1 MRFGLL
7 LLLLGSTVT
16 IFGQKNNA
24 KWIEKD
30 RVFDSIYNSH
40 FNQFRKPNSFL
51 NFAKTPNNKR
61 IIGTAVGLGG
71 AYVSG
76 MVFLD
81 RLWYAGY
88 PRSKFHWFND
98 LNEWNQ
104 IDKGGHIIGAYTES
118 NFAYQ
123 WYRWCGANR
132 RDAAIYGALTG
143 FVAQSSIEIFDGFSS
158 KWGAS
163 WSDIAANGIGS
174 LAAMSQNLA
183 WGEQRIQLKIAVH
196 LQPYPHGELGT
207 RANELFG
214 TGLVNTFF
222 KDYNNIDY
230 WVCVNPWAFR
240 KESKFPKWLN
250 IAVGYGAGNLYGGF
264 DNTWTDKNGVFHN
277 RKDQTRYR
285 KFFISI
291 DYNLMH
297 VKAHTR
303 VGRLLLGAL
312 NFIKLPAPAI
322 EFNTLG
328 QVVFHPCYFLN
339 MEMPIYLKK

>member
-1 MRFGLL
+1 MRLLIGLL
-7 LLLLGSTVT
+7 FFSSAVLGQH
-16 IFGQKNNA
+16 GDAYWRA
-24 KWIEKD
+24 KD
-30 RVFDSIYNSH
+30 AAFDSAYNAH
-40 FNQFRKPNSFL
+40 FNSFRKKKSIL
-51 NFAKTPNNKR
+51 NFSQKPHTKR
-61 IIGTAVGLGG
+61 ILGTTGVIVGS
-71 AYVSG
+71 YVTG

-88 PRSKFHWFND
+88 PRAKFHWFND

-104 IDKGGHIIGAYTES
+104 IDKCGHIQGAYTEA

-132 RDAAIYGALTG
+132 RDAAIYGAITG

-163 WSDIAANGIGS
+163 WSDIAANGIGA

-183 WGEQRIQLKIAVH
+183 WGEQRFQIKIASH
-196 LQPYPHGELGT
+196 IQPYPPGELGI
-207 RANELFG
+207 RAKELFG
-214 TGLVNTFF
+214 TGLVNGFL
-222 KDYNNIDY
+222 KDYNNIDF
-230 WVCVNPWAFR
+230 WLCVNPWSFQ

-250 IAVGYGAGNLYGGF
+250 IAVGYGAGNMYGGF
-264 DNTWTDKNGVFHN
+264 DNTWTDKYGVFHN
-277 RKDQTRYR
+277 RNDVPRYR

-297 VKAHTR
+297 VKARTR